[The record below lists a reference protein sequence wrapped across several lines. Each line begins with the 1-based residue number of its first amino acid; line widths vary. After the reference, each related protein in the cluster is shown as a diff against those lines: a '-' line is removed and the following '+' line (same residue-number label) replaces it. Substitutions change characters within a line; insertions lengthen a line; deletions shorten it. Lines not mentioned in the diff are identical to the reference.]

1 MVEMPQ
7 TGAVYGR
14 AVNQSSMNDI
24 NVPRGCIHTPSDVST
39 ISESKSLPCHF
50 ADASLHLKVDRAS
63 AESNNIGE
71 IRAAEGH
78 VKIPCTVTHETS
90 SR

>member
-1 MVEMPQ
+1 
-7 TGAVYGR
+7 
-14 AVNQSSMNDI
+14 
-24 NVPRGCIHTPSDVST
+24 
-39 ISESKSLPCHF
+39 
-50 ADASLHLKVDRAS
+50 LKVDRAS